1 MSLKTSLFRSALL
14 SLHKTGLYGLMP
26 AGMSGVGVVFM
37 LHRVRPQEE
46 TDGFAP
52 NGILE
57 ITPEYLNAALTA
69 IRALDYD
76 FVSLDEA
83 KRRLVE
89 QRFDRKFAVFTL
101 DDGYHDN
108 LEYAAPI
115 FARHNV
121 PFTVYLSSGM
131 PDGTAE
137 LWWMGLEQ
145 VVRQTDHISL
155 EIDGGI
161 FDLPTRSPEEKN
173 HAFNAIYWPIRAL
186 PEAEQRHQVR
196 LLCDRYGVDFAK
208 ITTECS
214 LTWDDVRELNDH
226 ALCTIGAH
234 TVDHYA
240 LSKLSEADARREII
254 GGADR
259 IKQETGNWPRHFS
272 YPYGDT
278 GSANKREYELA
289 KFLGFD
295 SATTTKKGF
304 LTARHGNNPFAMPRL
319 SLNGDYQDLRIL
331 KVLMSGLPF
340 ALASI
345 IPSIEV
351 S

>member
-1 MSLKTSLFRSALL
+1 MP
-14 SLHKTGLYGLMP
+14 TGL
-26 AGMSGVGVVFM
+26 SGVGVIFM

-46 TDGFAP
+46 KDGFAP

-57 ITPEYLNAALTA
+57 ITPEYLNTVLTA
-69 IRALDYD
+69 VRALDYD

-83 KRRLVE
+83 KRRLVD

-108 LEYAAPI
+108 LEYAAPV
-115 FARHNV
+115 FARHNA

-137 LWWMGLEQ
+137 LWWMGLEE
-145 VVRQTDHISL
+145 VIRKADHISF
-155 EIDGGI
+155 EIAGGS
-161 FDLPTRSPEEKN
+161 FDLPTHSPEEKN
-173 HAFNAIYWPIRAL
+173 HAFNTIYWPLRSL
-186 PEAEQRHQVR
+186 PETEQRHQVR
-196 LLCDRYGVDFAK
+196 LLCKRHGVDLAK
-208 ITTECS
+208 ITTDCS
-214 LTWDDVRELNDH
+214 LTWDDVRELDDH
-226 ALCTIGAH
+226 ALCTLGAH
-234 TVDHYA
+234 TVDHFA
-240 LSKLSEADARREII
+240 LSKLSEAEARREII
-254 GGADR
+254 DGAGR
-259 IKQETGNWPRHFS
+259 IQQETGNWPRHFS
-272 YPYGDT
+272 YPYGDS

-289 KFLGFD
+289 RFLGFD
-295 SATTTKKGF
+295 SATTTQKGF

-319 SLNGDYQDLRIL
+319 SLHGDYQDLRIL